1 MPQNKQFIGL
11 DAYPRQEEMERQ
23 INANVLSLFNTP
35 TGAEVLKY
43 LRSITIEAVH
53 GANVTDAVLRHAE
66 GQRYIVGLIQRRS
79 NKAQSQKVVE
89 DSKNG

>member
-1 MPQNKQFIGL
+1 MPQNKLTDHPRPMGL
-11 DAYPRQEEMERQ
+11 DGYHRNKDLEKQ
-23 INANVLSLFNTP
+23 INANVLSLFNTL

-66 GQRYIVGLIQRRS
+66 GQRYIVGLIERRMVQAS
-79 NKAQSQKVVE
+79 RDKQ
-89 DSKNG
+89 NG

>member
-35 TGAEVLKY
+35 TGTEVLKY

-53 GANVTDAVLRHAE
+53 CANVTDTVLRHAE
-66 GQRYIVGLIQRRS
+66 GQRYIVGLIERRMVQAS
-79 NKAQSQKVVE
+79 RDKQ
-89 DSKNG
+89 NG